1 MSSSAPFRLLFLN
14 HNDDALGDLFPD
26 QKTAQEVEHL
36 DIRCPKG
43 CGSIFKIAQLSQHI
57 CDGHQ
62 QQPCPECGDRLEVTE
77 GEIGRHRLICLNV
90 SVACPYASLGCQDR
104 PKKKDMNEHLELRV
118 VDHVQMLHEKLNN
131 MFYS

>member
-62 QQPCPECGDRLEVTE
+62 QQPCPECGDHLEEVDTE
-77 GEIGRHRLICLNV
+77 EMGQHRHRLICLNA
-90 SVACPYASLGCQDR
+90 SVACPSVGVGCQER
-104 PKKKDMNEHLELRV
+104 PKKKDMNAHLKKSV
-118 VDHVQMLHEKLNN
+118 VQHLFGSNH
-131 MFYS
+131 